1 MDSDIHVTDKAPD
14 LARTGEVLAMNE
26 GSSLGTAFAYP
37 QAYLSRLVVTD
48 FRSYARAE
56 LALDGRSVVFV
67 GDNGAG
73 KTNLLEAISLL
84 SPGRGMRGV
93 PFFEVARD
101 VGQGGWAV
109 AATLETPDGQ
119 TRIGTGLEPGDNS
132 PSNKSRSR
140 TRAVRIDGEPASSAG
155 VLGQYM
161 RIVWLTPAMDRLF
174 VEGASERRRFFDR
187 LVMGFD
193 PAHGTRV
200 NAYERSLRE
209 RNRLLADNVVDK
221 SWLSALEDQM
231 ATHGVA
237 VAAAR
242 NETLARMSGAI
253 AASSDTHFP
262 RAGLVLEGELETA
275 LQSAAAVDVEEN
287 FRATLAA
294 MRGRD
299 AAAGRA
305 LTGPHRIDLLVR
317 HLAKDREARACSTGE
332 QKALL
337 IGIMLAN
344 ARLLASR
351 GEPPLLLLDEI
362 AAHLD
367 EDRRCALFDEI
378 LGLNL
383 QAFMTGTELSLFEA
397 LGSRAQTFRI
407 AEGAVQQTG

>member
-1 MDSDIHVTDKAPD
+1 M
-14 LARTGEVLAMNE
+14 ARTGEVLAMNE
-26 GSSLGTAFAYP
+26 GAPLGVAFVRP
-37 QAYLSRLVVTD
+37 QAHLSRLVVTD

-93 PFFEVARD
+93 PFSEVARD

-119 TRIGTGLEPGDNS
+119 TRIGTGLEAGDNS
-132 PSNKSRSR
+132 KAR

-155 VLGQYM
+155 VLGQYI
-161 RIVWLTPAMDRLF
+161 RVVWLTPAMDRLF

-200 NAYERSLRE
+200 NAYERAMRE
-209 RNRLLADNVVDK
+209 RNRLLAEEAADK

-242 NETLARMSGAI
+242 NEALARMRGAI
-253 AASSDTHFP
+253 EVSNDTHFP
-262 RAGLVLEGELETA
+262 RADLALEGELESA
-275 LQSAAAVDVEEN
+275 LHGAAAVDVEED

-305 LTGPHRIDLLVR
+305 LNGPHRVDLLVR
-317 HLAKDREARACSTGE
+317 HLTKDREARACSTGE

-344 ARLLASR
+344 ARLLGSR

-367 EDRRCALFDEI
+367 EDRRRALFDEI

-383 QAFMTGTELSLFEA
+383 QAFMTGTEPALFEA
-397 LGSRAQTFRI
+397 FEGRAQTFRI
-407 AEGAVQQTG
+407 ADGAVQQTG